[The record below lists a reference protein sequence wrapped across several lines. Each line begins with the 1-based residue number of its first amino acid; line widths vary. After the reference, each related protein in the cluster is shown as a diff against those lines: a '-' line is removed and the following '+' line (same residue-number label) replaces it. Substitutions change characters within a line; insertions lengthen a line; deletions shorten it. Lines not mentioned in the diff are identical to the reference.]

1 MSNVDLL
8 FTNHLDESFNISALS
23 IPSSTPTVSVDA
35 TVTCTGISAAALRN
49 VFYYQTDNDIATAGT
64 DDVKYYVD
72 YSAFGGIDAS
82 LNASTNGTISLAD
95 GGFIAGESIAES
107 FLRHTANGLFGTHL
121 GVDLFT
127 NETSVRAG
135 IEASTLFVAQGIAGH
150 LMNIGRTTGELSDLS
165 GVYGDHYYTDDVS
178 GTHNITRELI
188 NQLITD
194 SVSVTRFED
203 ISTNYAYT
211 SQGAGFYHVP
221 LVAGDTL
228 SYAVTIFPDPSQNDL
243 VATGGTATSRKF
255 RVKLVL
261 SA

>member
-1 MSNVDLL
+1 MSTVDLL
-8 FTNHLDESFNISALS
+8 FTNHLDESFNISALT

-72 YSAFGGIDAS
+72 TSAFGGIDAS

-127 NETSVRAG
+127 NETTVRAG
-135 IEASTLFVAQGIAGH
+135 IEASTLSLAQSINTDLAAVGING
-150 LMNIGRTTGELSDLS
+150 TDSDLAGTS
-165 GVYGDHYYTDDVS
+165 GGFYLDDSITDTKNV
-178 GTHNITRELI
+178 TRELI

-194 SVSVTRFED
+194 SVSVSRFED
-203 ISTNYAYT
+203 ISTNYSY
-211 SQGAGFYHVP
+211 SSKGAGYYHVP

>member
-8 FTNHLDESFNISALS
+8 FTNHLDESFNISALT

-72 YSAFGGIDAS
+72 TSAFGGIDAS

-135 IEASTLFVAQGIAGH
+135 IEASTLSLAQSINTDLAAVGINGTDADLAG
-150 LMNIGRTTGELSDLS
+150 TTGGKYL
-165 GVYGDHYYTDDVS
+165 DDDIS
-178 GTHNITRELI
+178 GTKNVTRELI

-203 ISTNYAYT
+203 ISTNYSY
-211 SQGAGFYHVP
+211 SSKGAGFYHVP

>member
-1 MSNVDLL
+1 MSVDLL

-35 TVTCTGISAAALRN
+35 TVTCTGISAASLRN

-72 YSAFGGIDAS
+72 TSAFAGIDAS

-95 GGFIAGESIAES
+95 GAFIASESIAES

-127 NETSVRAG
+127 NETTVRAG
-135 IEASTLFVAQGIAGH
+135 IEASTLSLAQSINADLAAVG
-150 LMNIGRTTGELSDLS
+150 LIGTDSDLAGTS
-165 GVYGDHYYTDDVS
+165 GGFYLDDSITDTKNV
-178 GTHNITRELI
+178 TRELI

-194 SVSVTRFED
+194 SVSVSRFAD
-203 ISTNYAYT
+203 ISNTYPYGNSPGYY
-211 SQGAGFYHVP
+211 QVP

>member
-1 MSNVDLL
+1 MSVDLL

-72 YSAFGGIDAS
+72 TSAFGGIDAS

-135 IEASTLFVAQGIAGH
+135 IEASTLALAQSIHTDLTAVGISG
-150 LMNIGRTTGELSDLS
+150 TDTDLS
-165 GVYGDHYYTDDVS
+165 GSS
-178 GTHNITRELI
+178 GTFYFHDDISGTKNVTRELI

-203 ISTNYAYT
+203 ISTNYSY
-211 SQGAGFYHVP
+211 SSKGAGFYHVP

>member
-35 TVTCTGISAAALRN
+35 TVTCTGISAASLRN

-72 YSAFGGIDAS
+72 TSAFGGIDAS

-95 GGFIAGESIAES
+95 GAFIASESIAES

-127 NETSVRAG
+127 NETTVRAG
-135 IEASTLFVAQGIAGH
+135 IEASTLSLAQSINADLAAVG
-150 LMNIGRTTGELSDLS
+150 LIGTDSDLAGTS
-165 GVYGDHYYTDDVS
+165 GGFYLDDSITDTKNV
-178 GTHNITRELI
+178 TRELI

-194 SVSVTRFED
+194 SVSVSRFED
-203 ISTNYAYT
+203 ISTNYSY
-211 SQGAGFYHVP
+211 SSKGAGFYHVP

>member
-1 MSNVDLL
+1 MSTVDLL
-8 FTNHLDESFNISALS
+8 FTNHLDESFNISALT

-72 YSAFGGIDAS
+72 TSAFAGIDAS

-127 NETSVRAG
+127 NETAVRAG
-135 IEASTLFVAQGIAGH
+135 IEASTLSLAQSINTDLAAVGINGTDADLAG
-150 LMNIGRTTGELSDLS
+150 TTGGKYL
-165 GVYGDHYYTDDVS
+165 DDDIS
-178 GTHNITRELI
+178 GTKNVTRELI

-203 ISTNYAYT
+203 ISTNYSY
-211 SQGAGFYHVP
+211 SSKGAGFYHVP

-228 SYAVTIFPDPSQNDL
+228 SYAVTIFPDPSQNAL

>member
-1 MSNVDLL
+1 MSTVDLL
-8 FTNHLDESFNISALS
+8 FTNHLDESFNISALT

-72 YSAFGGIDAS
+72 TSAFGGIDAS

-135 IEASTLFVAQGIAGH
+135 IEASTLSLAQSINADLAAVG
-150 LMNIGRTTGELSDLS
+150 LIGTDSDLAGTS
-165 GVYGDHYYTDDVS
+165 GGFYLDDSITDTKNV
-178 GTHNITRELI
+178 TRELI

-194 SVSVTRFED
+194 SVSVSRFED
-203 ISTNYAYT
+203 ISTNYSY
-211 SQGAGFYHVP
+211 SSKGAGYYHVP